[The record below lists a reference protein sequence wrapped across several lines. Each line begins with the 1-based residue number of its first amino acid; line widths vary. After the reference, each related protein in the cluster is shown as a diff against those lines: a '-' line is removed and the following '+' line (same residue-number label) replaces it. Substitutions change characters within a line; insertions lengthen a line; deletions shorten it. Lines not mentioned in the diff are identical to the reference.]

1 MRTKQELFEGQA
13 CGWNSRPLCVIG
25 LPMLSVL
32 IDTLND
38 EEGLARTLAC
48 LVGGAVEGVVREVVV
63 RDGGSSDGT
72 LALAEHAG
80 CHVETGGIAAAVG
93 AAKSDWLLALE
104 PGARLEGGWTDE
116 VVAYVARST
125 MPARFSRAPGS
136 RAPFLSR
143 LMARPTALAQ
153 GLLIPK
159 RRAMASQ
166 AADAEALARGLA
178 MKTLHAGLWPAPARR
193 GR

>member
-1 MRTKQELFEGQA
+1 
-13 CGWNSRPLCVIG
+13 
-25 LPMLSVL
+25 MLSVL
-32 IDTLND
+32 IDTLDD

-48 LVGGAVEGVVREVVV
+48 LVGGAVEGVVREVIV
-63 RDGGSSDGT
+63 RDNGSGDGT
-72 LALAEHAG
+72 LAVAEHAG
-80 CHVETGGIAAAVG
+80 CHVVTGGLAAAVG
-93 AAKSDWLLALE
+93 AARSDWLLVLE

-116 VVAYVARST
+116 VAAYVAHST
-125 MPARFSRAPGS
+125 MPARFSRASAS

-159 RRAMASQ
+159 RRALASK

-178 MKTLHAGLWPAPARR
+178 MKTLRVGIWPAPARR

>member
-1 MRTKQELFEGQA
+1 
-13 CGWNSRPLCVIG
+13 
-25 LPMLSVL
+25 MLSVL
-32 IDTLND
+32 IDTLDD

-48 LVGGAVEGVVREVVV
+48 LVGGAVEGVVREVIV
-63 RDGGSSDGT
+63 RDNGSGDGT
-72 LALAEHAG
+72 LTVAEHAG
-80 CHVETGGIAAAVG
+80 CHVVTGGFAAAVG
-93 AAKSDWLLALE
+93 TARSDWLLVLE

-116 VVAYVARST
+116 VAAYVAHST
-125 MPARFSRAPGS
+125 MPARFSRASGS

-159 RRAMASQ
+159 RRVMASK

-178 MKTLHAGLWPAPARR
+178 MKTLRAGIWPAPARQKT
-193 GR
+193 